1 MEKKTIG
8 SFIAVLRKAAGMTQR
23 ELAEKLNVSDKA
35 VSRWERD
42 ETLPDLTLI
51 PVLAELFGVT
61 SDELLRGQRILREEP
76 PEDRREKSAKRLQ
89 YLLDKATTDCRIC
102 TVIACLLA
110 ALGLVMAPIFVRLLD
125 DPPLAFLMACIFL
138 VGGVAVQLVGKVK
151 GDSALAA
158 EEFDST
164 ALQQC
169 HRSLLRQTMLGISAN
184 TGVFFISLA
193 LWTIVNVPPLT
204 ILMLAIAAWAV
215 TSLAIY
221 YCICRSKGYRDLLTA
236 KTLLRLWAAL
246 VLLAA
251 LGGTTVGLM
260 ILQSCWWSFS
270 RPQYFDRLI
279 PLWLLLYLA
288 ELVTVLLLYRRK
300 AARI

>member
-23 ELAEKLNVSDKA
+23 ELSEKLNVSDKA

-51 PVLAELFGVT
+51 PVLAEVFGVT
-61 SDELLRGQRILREEP
+61 SDELLRGQRIPREEP
-76 PEDRREKSAKRLQ
+76 PEDRREKSSKRLQ
-89 YLLDKATTDCRIC
+89 YLLDKAITDCRIC

-169 HRSLLRQTMLGISAN
+169 RRSLLRQTMLGISAN

-193 LWTIVNVPPLT
+193 LWTVMNVPPLT
-204 ILMLAIAAWAV
+204 ILVLAIAAWGII
-215 TSLAIY
+215 SLAIY
-221 YCICRSKGYRDLLTA
+221 CCICRSKGYRDLLAA
-236 KTLLRLWAAL
+236 KVWLRLWTVL
-246 VLLAA
+246 ILLAV
-251 LGGTTVGLM
+251 LVGTSVGLA
-260 ILQSCWWSFS
+260 ILQSCWWALG

-279 PLWLLLYLA
+279 PLWILLYLA
-288 ELVTVLLLYRRK
+288 EIFLACWLYRK
-300 AARI
+300 KQAKM